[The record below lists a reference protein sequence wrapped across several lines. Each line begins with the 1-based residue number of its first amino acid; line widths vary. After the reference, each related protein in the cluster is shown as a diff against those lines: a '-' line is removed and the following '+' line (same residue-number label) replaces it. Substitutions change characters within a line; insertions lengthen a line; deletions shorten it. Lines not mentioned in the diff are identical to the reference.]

1 MDINYRS
8 SFKIFGAI
16 MLVMSLAMMLPLI
29 VAVIYSESDC
39 IIAFAQVIVPSAI
52 IGLML
57 MKLIKSKKKALKMRD
72 GAFIVSITWILF
84 SLIGSIPFMLTDSI
98 PNFADAFFET
108 ASGFTT
114 TGSTVVSDIEG
125 LPKAILFWRSLT
137 HWLGGMG
144 ILIFTIALLPALG
157 IDGQQVASAEMPGP
171 TLSKITPKL
180 SDTARYLYILYVLM
194 TLAETILLMFGGMS
208 LFDALCHSFSS
219 LGTGGF
225 SNYNNSIMHFQS
237 GYIEVILALFMF
249 LAGMNF
255 NLFFIFFRN
264 GISAF
269 IKDGEWKLYV
279 GIVACCTL
287 IVAIPL
293 YVTGIYG
300 PGDALRH
307 SFFQNVTVITT
318 TGFASADYMLWPVF
332 CQSILFLLFF
342 VGGSTSSTSGGIK
355 VLRILVFAKMVKR
368 SLVLRLHP
376 NAVVPIKVNDRQVS
390 GDTVSHMSGFLFL
403 YIGVGVLC
411 TFIISFDGFDAMT
424 NISAAFSCLGNI
436 GLGFNEV
443 GPSGNFGI
451 FSDFSKIVM
460 AFTMI
465 AGRLELF
472 TLLVLFTKRFWRPFR

>member
-1 MDINYRS
+1 M
-8 SFKIFGAI
+8 
-16 MLVMSLAMMLPLI
+16 
-29 VAVIYSESDC
+29 
-39 IIAFAQVIVPSAI
+39 
-52 IGLML
+52 
-57 MKLIKSKKKALKMRD
+57 
-72 GAFIVSITWILF
+72 
-84 SLIGSIPFMLTDSI
+84 
-98 PNFADAFFET
+98 
-108 ASGFTT
+108 
-114 TGSTVVSDIEG
+114 
-125 LPKAILFWRSLT
+125 
-137 HWLGGMG
+137 
-144 ILIFTIALLPALG
+144 
-157 IDGQQVASAEMPGP
+157 
-171 TLSKITPKL
+171 
-180 SDTARYLYILYVLM
+180 
-194 TLAETILLMFGGMS
+194 
-208 LFDALCHSFSS
+208 
-219 LGTGGF
+219 
-225 SNYNNSIMHFQS
+225 
-237 GYIEVILALFMF
+237 
-249 LAGMNF
+249 
-255 NLFFIFFRN
+255 
-264 GISAF
+264 
-269 IKDGEWKLYV
+269 
-279 GIVACCTL
+279 
-287 IVAIPL
+287 
-293 YVTGIYG
+293 
-300 PGDALRH
+300 
-307 SFFQNVTVITT
+307 TVIST